1 MLPLVRAAAC
11 ASASASAACSCLLAL
26 LHARCGELSARSW
39 PQRVGLALALR
50 LSLRVALR
58 LLEYARH
65 AQRV

>member
-1 MLPLVRAAAC
+1 MQALGVHVRR
-11 ASASASAACSCLLAL
+11 AL
-26 LHARCGELSARSW
+26 RVHPVHAGRDRVHARCGELSARSW
-39 PQRVGLALALR
+39 PQHVGLALALR

>member
-1 MLPLVRAAAC
+1 MQALGVHVRRALHVHPVHAGRD
-11 ASASASAACSCLLAL
+11 L
-26 LHARCGELSARSW
+26 LHARRDELSARSW

-65 AQRV
+65 ARRV